1 MGKGKIKLLIVA
13 TDLAENSKEKII
25 KEAVKNNVPYKIY
38 ETKEKLF
45 HEYNRILMFGTD
57 EEKEEHLNWEE
68 MDDTEKKA
76 FAKALGN
83 HIVAITCEYFDEHTV
98 NRSKRNEITH
108 MVGKEIVLQMTQMW
122 L

>member
-1 MGKGKIKLLIVA
+1 MKTIVELKDDKK
-13 TDLAENSKEKII
+13 TLTESLEQLEN
-25 KEAVKNNVPYKIY
+25 
-38 ETKEKLF
+38 KLF

-57 EEKEEHLNWEE
+57 EEKYKFLNWAE

-83 HIVAITCEYFDEHTV
+83 HIVAITCDYFDEHTS
-98 NRSKRNEITH
+98 NRSEWKEMTR